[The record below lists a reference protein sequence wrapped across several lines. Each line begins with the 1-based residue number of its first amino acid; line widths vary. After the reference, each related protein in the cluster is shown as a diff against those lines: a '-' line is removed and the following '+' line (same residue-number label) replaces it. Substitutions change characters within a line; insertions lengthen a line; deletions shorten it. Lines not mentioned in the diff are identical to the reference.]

1 MSANT
6 AMFAKPVLKRVALT
20 IGSVLAFSAPTLA
33 AECGGNFNA
42 WKRGVA
48 AEALDEGV
56 SRRIVDWVVPQL
68 GQSGAVLRRDRSQGV
83 FAQTWVKFASRM
95 ANDFR
100 IQTARKKIS
109 RNDGLF
115 DRVRRDYGVDPVVI
129 TALWGL
135 ETDFSGGMGKFNTLN
150 ALATLAH
157 DCRRPERFR
166 PELIAALKLVDT
178 KHVAFAPGITGAWA
192 GEIGGTQMLPHDILL
207 YGTDGDGDGRIDL
220 KTSAADTILSTA
232 AFLKGLGW
240 RAGEP
245 WLAEVSVPEGFD
257 WTKAGRDIRLSAA
270 EWSAMGVRM
279 RDGSS
284 VPDLSAALLA
294 PQGDRGPKW
303 LAFPNFDVFT
313 EWNKSYTYSLT
324 AAYTATRIAGAPRV
338 DVGNPRKG
346 LSIDAMKALQQKLAG
361 RGHDVGKIDGILG
374 MGTRKAV
381 RAEQARLGMTA
392 DSWPTAKLLNA
403 L

>member
-1 MSANT
+1 MRLITLSLATTLVLSTSA
-6 AMFAKPVLKRVALT
+6 
-20 IGSVLAFSAPTLA
+20 LA

-56 SRRIVDWVVPQL
+56 SKRIVDWVVPQL
-68 GQSGAVLRRDRSQGV
+68 GQSSAVLRRDRSQGV
-83 FAQTWVKFASRM
+83 FAQTWVRFASRM

-100 IQTARKKIS
+100 IATAKKKIE
-109 RNDGLF
+109 RNPTLF
-115 DRVRRDYGVDPVVI
+115 DRVRDEYGVAPEVI

-178 KHVAFAPGITGAWA
+178 KNVAFAPGITGAWA
-192 GEIGGTQMLPHDILL
+192 GEIGGTQMLPHDIVL

-220 KTSAADTILSTA
+220 KKSAADTIISTA
-232 AFLKGLGW
+232 AFLRGLGW
-240 RAGEP
+240 RRGEP
-245 WLAEVSVPEGFD
+245 WLHEVTVPGDLD
-257 WTKAGRDIRLSAA
+257 WSDAGRDIKIAGSEWAA
-270 EWSAMGVRM
+270 RGVRR
-279 RDGSS
+279 RDGGAI
-284 VPDLSAALLA
+284 PDLPAMLIA

-303 LAFPNFDVFT
+303 LAYPNFDVFT

-338 DVGNPRKG
+338 DVGNPREG
-346 LSIDAMKALQQKLAG
+346 LSVERMKRLQALLAA

-374 MGTRKAV
+374 LGTRKAV

-392 DSWPTAKLLNA
+392 DSWPTPKLVNA

>member
-1 MSANT
+1 MPRSLCT
-6 AMFAKPVLKRVALT
+6 ASLATALAL
-20 IGSVLAFSAPTLA
+20 LATPALA

-42 WKRGVA
+42 WKRGVT
-48 AEALDEGV
+48 AEALEAGV
-56 SRRIVDWVVPQL
+56 SKRIVDWVVPQL
-68 GQSGAVLRRDRSQGV
+68 GQSASVLRRDRSQGV

-100 IQTARKKIS
+100 IATAQKKID
-109 RNDGLF
+109 RNPALF
-115 DRVRRDYGVDPVVI
+115 DRVRGEYGVDPAVI

-135 ETDFSGGMGKFNTLN
+135 ETDFSGGMGQFNTLN

-178 KHVAFAPGITGAWA
+178 KNVAFAPGITGAWA
-192 GEIGGTQMLPHDILL
+192 GEIGGTQMLPHDIVL

-220 KTSAADTILSTA
+220 KKSASDTIVSTA

-245 WLAEVSVPEGFD
+245 WLHEVAVPKGLD
-257 WTKAGRDIRLSAA
+257 WSQAGRDIKIDGARWA
-270 EWSAMGVRM
+270 AMGVRR
-279 RDGSS
+279 RDGGAI
-284 VPDLSAALLA
+284 PALPAMLLA
-294 PQGDRGPKW
+294 PQGADGPKW
-303 LAFPNFDVFT
+303 LAYPNFDVFT

-324 AAYTATRIAGAPRV
+324 AAYTATRIDGAPRV
-338 DVGNPRKG
+338 DVGAPREG
-346 LSIDAMKALQQKLAG
+346 LSIERMKRLQERLAA

-374 MGTRKAV
+374 LGTRKAV
-381 RAEQARLGMTA
+381 RAEQARLGMVA
-392 DSWPTAKLLNA
+392 DSWPTPRFLRA
-403 L
+403 LGADG

>member
-1 MSANT
+1 MP
-6 AMFAKPVLKRVALT
+6 FAKPAALAIAGVVAT
-20 IGSVLAFSAPTLA
+20 ATPALA
-33 AECGGNFNA
+33 AECGGNFNT

-48 AEALDEGV
+48 AEALTEGV
-56 SRRIVDWVVPQL
+56 SPRIVEWVVPQL
-68 GQSGAVLRRDRSQGV
+68 GQSNAVLRRDRSQGV
-83 FAQTWVKFASRM
+83 FAQTWIKFASRM

-100 IQTARKKIS
+100 IQTARNKIA

-115 DRVRRDYGVDPVVI
+115 DRVRRDYGVDPAVI

-178 KHVAFAPGITGAWA
+178 KHIAFAPGITGAWA
-192 GEIGGTQMLPHDILL
+192 GEIGGTQMLPHDILR
-207 YGTDGDGDGRIDL
+207 YGTDGDGNGRIDL
-220 KTSAADTILSTA
+220 KKSAADTIVSTG
-232 AFLKGLGW
+232 AFLQGLGW
-240 RAGEP
+240 RANEP
-245 WLAEVSVPEGFD
+245 WLAEVSVPTGFD
-257 WTKAGRDIRLSAA
+257 WTRAGRDIRLSAA
-270 EWSAMGVRM
+270 EWEGMGVRM
-279 RDGSS
+279 RDDSAI
-284 VPDLSAALLA
+284 PNLPAALLA

-338 DVGNPRKG
+338 DVGNPRQG
-346 LSIDAMKALQQKLAG
+346 LSIDSMKALQQKLAG

-392 DSWPTAKLLNA
+392 DSWPTSKLLNA